1 MRILVAC
8 EYSGVIRE
16 AFALKGHDA
25 WSCDLEETLS
35 VNKSKHIKGD
45 VLDLLARD
53 SAWDMIIAHPPC
65 TYLCNSGAQWYYH
78 PEDKHL
84 PVSSRRP
91 HPKYPNR
98 FKDRERA
105 KNFFLLFA
113 NLSLIIPKLC
123 IENPIGI
130 MSKWKKPTQIIQPW
144 QFGHPVAKATCLWL
158 WGLPK
163 LEPTNIVQPNYI
175 TTPSGKRHCPWYSN
189 NKGERSVT
197 FQGIADCMAAT
208 WG

>member
-8 EYSGVIRE
+8 EYSGVIRD
-16 AFALKGHDA
+16 AFARKGHDA
-25 WSCDLEETLS
+25 WSCDLEETIS
-35 VNKSKHIKGD
+35 VNKSRHIKGD

-53 SAWDMIIAHPPC
+53 SAWDMVIAHPPC

-84 PVSSRRP
+84 PVNSRRP
-91 HPKYPNR
+91 HPDYPNR
-98 FKDRERA
+98 QRDREEA
-105 KNFFLLFA
+105 KDFFLIFA
-113 NLSLIIPKLC
+113 SLSFTIPKVC

-144 QFGHPVAKATCLWL
+144 QFGHTAAKATCLWL

-163 LEPTNIVQPNYI
+163 LEPTKIVEPDYV

-189 NKGERSVT
+189 NKGLRSVT
-197 FQGIADCMAAT
+197 FYGIGEAMANQ